1 MATKKKDD
9 TPHFD
14 ENSWHSYIAKI
25 SSTLPPDVAK
35 AVLHS
40 ADEAGAQA
48 GTTLL
53 LEILSHLRIGDH
65 DHLAE
70 KAREAVKK
78 HKGE

>member
-1 MATKKKDD
+1 MAAKKDD
-9 TPHFD
+9 DAPRFD
-14 ENSWHSYIAKI
+14 ETSWHNYIAKI
-25 SSTLPPDVAK
+25 TSTLPPDVAK

-53 LEILSHLRIGDH
+53 LEILRHLKIGDH
-65 DHLAE
+65 DHLSE